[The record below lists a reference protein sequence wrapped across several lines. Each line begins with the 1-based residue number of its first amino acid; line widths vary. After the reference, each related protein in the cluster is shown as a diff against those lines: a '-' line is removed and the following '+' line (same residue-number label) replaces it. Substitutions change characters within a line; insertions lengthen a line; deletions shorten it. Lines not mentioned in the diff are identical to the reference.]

1 METGLGK
8 IKLGIANIAV
18 ITFTAAIGLSALDW
32 TAEYLANQH
41 GNSWLG
47 KAGSAIL
54 YVRHQ

>member
-1 METGLGK
+1 MENSFGK

-32 TAEYLANQH
+32 GAEWAANRSP
-41 GNSWLG
+41 NTFLG
-47 KAGSAIL
+47 KAGAAIL